1 MIPAGAGQDTTDGGT
16 GMSDAGLGIEEIR
29 DCYGEAMNLSVQKVI
44 RVLDQH
50 ARAFIERSPFL
61 TLATCGANGDLDVSP
76 RGDPAG
82 FVKVLDDR
90 TLAIPDRPGN
100 RRLDSITNVAE
111 TERVALLFLI
121 PGFDDTLRVNG
132 RAKISRDP
140 ELLQMM
146 VVQGK
151 PALSAIVVTVEEVY
165 MHCAKAFIRS
175 RLWKPDAIQD
185 RRTFPSL
192 GQIIA
197 DQVKQA
203 ELDVAETDRS
213 IDQGYRENLY

>member
-1 MIPAGAGQDTTDGGT
+1 
-16 GMSDAGLGIEEIR
+16 MSDAGLGIDEIR
-29 DCYGEAMNLSVQKVI
+29 DCYGEVMSLSAQKVI
-44 RVLDQH
+44 RVLDRH

-61 TLATCGANGDLDVSP
+61 TLATCGADGDLDVSP
-76 RGDPAG
+76 RGDPPG

-111 TERVALLFLI
+111 TSKVGLLFII

-132 RAKISRDP
+132 TARISRDP
-140 ELLQMM
+140 ELMQLM

-151 PALSAIVVTVEEVY
+151 PALSAIVVTVNEVF

-175 RLWKPDAIQD
+175 RLWKPDALQD
-185 RRTFPSL
+185 RRSFPSL
-192 GQIIA
+192 GQVIA
-197 DQVKQA
+197 DQIKQA
-203 ELDVAETDRS
+203 DLDVVETDRG
-213 IDQGYRENLY
+213 IDENYRTELY